1 LEDGVMS
8 RVHRFVVFTLE
19 EQRYALP
26 LTAVERIIRT
36 VYVTKVPESPEIIFG
51 IVNMGGD
58 VVPVIDL
65 RKRFGLPDHEMSLDD
80 RMILANT
87 PRWKVALWVDSVQG
101 VLELTGTEMVP
112 AGKVFPGIE
121 GVSGVAKMDGDIIQ
135 IYDLERCLSL
145 NDESFLREVMNAE
158 SERRK

>member
-1 LEDGVMS
+1 MS
-8 RVHRFVVFTLE
+8 RVHRIVVFALD

-26 LTAVERIIRT
+26 LTAVERIIRA
-36 VYVTKVPESPEIIFG
+36 VHVTRVPESPEIVFG

-65 RKRFGLPDHEMSLDD
+65 RKRFGLPVREMSPDD
-80 RMILANT
+80 RMILADT
-87 PRWKVALWVDSVQG
+87 PRWRVALWVDAVLE
-101 VLELTGTEMVP
+101 VLELAGLEVVP
-112 AGKVFPGIE
+112 TGKVFPGIE

-145 NDESFLREVMNAE
+145 DDESFLREVMNAE
-158 SERRK
+158 DERRK